1 VFRHSPSAGRAPAG
15 GAGARPSSA
24 GRGGGPEA
32 SSTASDDGA
41 RRRQLLDAALG
52 VFLEFGFRKTSMD
65 EVARAASVSRQG
77 LYLHFAKKEEL
88 FRAVV
93 QHALEAAL
101 RAAEQRLTDG
111 SLPVRE
117 RLTGAF
123 DEWVGRHVGR
133 LGTAAP
139 GGAVSDLGEVTH
151 ALVGPLMRS
160 YGERFVELLTK
171 FMRSS
176 GLLAAYKPAGLTAR
190 QLAET
195 VYATAR
201 GFKTESAT
209 RAEFND
215 AVGKAVRAF
224 CLPLGG
230 GA

>member
-1 VFRHSPSAGRAPAG
+1 
-15 GAGARPSSA
+15 
-24 GRGGGPEA
+24 
-32 SSTASDDGA
+32 
-41 RRRQLLDAALG
+41 

-93 QHALEAAL
+93 QHALQGAFQ
-101 RAAEQRLTDG
+101 AAEERLADS
-111 SLPVRE
+111 SLPIRD

-133 LGTAAP
+133 RGSATLG
-139 GGAVSDLGEVTH
+139 GGVSDLGEATH
-151 ALVGPLMRS
+151 TLVGPLLRQ
-160 YGERFVELLTK
+160 YGDGFVELLAK

-195 VYATAR
+195 LYATAR

-230 GA
+230 RA